1 ELLSRAFAEIRERSW
16 HNDSQCPVR
25 RHQPSPVQEA
35 TSQEQR
41 AISSGY
47 LCCAN
52 ACLDGCIR
60 RNPVAPAS
68 GPLANILLFECD
80 SLWISCYGGPNT
92 ISNTIDYAMH
102 RSRSHDAV
110 VRVYDD

>member
-1 ELLSRAFAEIRERSW
+1 MIVAQRFTVSCSAASAITM
-16 HNDSQCPVR
+16 
-25 RHQPSPVQEA
+25 QEA

-47 LCCAN
+47 LCFTN

-60 RNPVAPAS
+60 RNPVGPAS

-80 SLWISCYGGPNT
+80 SLWI
-92 ISNTIDYAMH
+92 
-102 RSRSHDAV
+102 
-110 VRVYDD
+110 RVTAGRTQSVTQSTTRCTAPAHMTLWFAFTMTLAT